1 MHLVPMF
8 RKSMSHNPWLSR
20 LITLSSLKSRLL
32 LGLSCALLLL
42 AGLVLGMAWQVGK
55 TMVQETNLAHLR
67 YEADIIADE
76 ITQQIDHR
84 FQALERLS
92 NTLGVVSDTSQ
103 ISYEL
108 RKNDSLLAWF
118 DAIVVSDSQGRIIAD
133 WPAVAGR
140 TGLETAELEYFKMLR
155 GTRQPYVSEP
165 FIGRASDMPMVLV
178 SVPRLDSDGRF
189 VGFIGGVVSL
199 DSSGLFRRLAT
210 IRLGSEGYA
219 AVATA
224 SGRVLYHPNRSL
236 INNENVDLTA
246 NPLIDLALD
255 GWRGDG
261 IGSLLD
267 GRVGL
272 QSYAQVWPASWVV
285 GLYLPID
292 QAQLPL
298 SGFIQKLWW
307 IWIVAALLMMPL
319 LWWLLARILTPLDR
333 LESQIGEVGIG
344 RRSYVDLATSM
355 QELEQVA
362 HTFNRVED
370 ERQQLVEH
378 LQEREAFLDSV
389 MNASPQ
395 GMFVADFGGNITYMN
410 PALLEILGIES
421 NILMETWLE
430 QIHEDDRSGAEDMWQ
445 HSLKTGND
453 YMRQLRFIRS
463 DNEMLWLDIHA
474 RVVML
479 SQGGNSLGLVGVVK
493 DITERRE
500 QEALQRWE
508 AEHDPLTGL
517 LNRRGFERRLEDA
530 FADFQKTSTPSAL
543 LLFDLDHFK
552 PINDEGGHALGDEM
566 LRRIAQVVAWEVRR
580 SDHVARQGGDEFGV
594 LLPSCTLGQAERIA
608 ESLRQS
614 VSEVSVI
621 NEGKEYSVTLS
632 IGVTTFGDSDV
643 NVETVLSR
651 ADAASYDAKGLGRDS
666 VVVKLPTSL
675 GPVKMFE

>member
-1 MHLVPMF
+1 MLNYPKLNNS
-8 RKSMSHNPWLSR
+8 RLSR
-20 LITLSSLKSRLL
+20 LVTLRTLKSRLL
-32 LGLSCALLLL
+32 LGVVCAFLLL
-42 AGLVLGMAWQVGK
+42 AGLILGAAWQVGK
-55 TMVQETNLAHLR
+55 SMKQETHITHLR
-67 YEADIIADE
+67 YAANIISGEVTQQVNDRIQALQRLSTALGKADE
-76 ITQQIDHR
+76 HQWVDDWLQ
-84 FQALERLS
+84 
-92 NTLGVVSDTSQ
+92 
-103 ISYEL
+103 
-108 RKNDSLLAWF
+108 KNDALLAWF
-118 DAIVVSDSQGRIIAD
+118 EGIVVGDSQGRIIAD

-155 GTRQPYVSEP
+155 GARQPYVSEP
-165 FIGRASDMPMVLV
+165 FIGRASDIPMVLV

-199 DSSGLFRRLAT
+199 NSSGLFKRLAT
-210 IRLGSEGYA
+210 IRIGVEGYA

-224 SGRVLYHPNRSL
+224 SGKMLYHPDRRL
-236 INNENVDLTA
+236 VDYQHFEVTA
-246 NPLIDLALD
+246 SPLLDFALD
-255 GWRGDG
+255 GWQGDG
-261 IGSLLD
+261 VGVSWE
-267 GRVGL
+267 GRVAL
-272 QSYAQVWPASWVV
+272 QAYAQVWPANWVV
-285 GLYLPID
+285 GVFLPIE
-292 QAQLPL
+292 QAQRPL
-298 SGFIQKLWW
+298 SGFIKQLWW
-307 IWIVAALLMMPL
+307 TWVITALLMMPI

-333 LESQIGEVGIG
+333 LESQISEVGIG

-355 QELEQVA
+355 QELEQVV
-362 HTFNRVED
+362 HTFNRVEG

-410 PALLEILGIES
+410 PALLDILGIES

-445 HSLKTGND
+445 HSLETGND

-463 DNEMLWLDIHA
+463 DNETLWLDIHA

-479 SQGGNSLGLVGVVK
+479 SQEGNSIGLVGVVK

-530 FADFQKTSTPSAL
+530 FVDFQKTSTPSAL

-566 LRRIAQVVAWEVRR
+566 LRRIAQVVAREVRR

-594 LLPSCTLGQAERIA
+594 LLPSCTLGQAQRIA
-608 ESLRQS
+608 ESLRQA
-614 VSEVSVI
+614 VSEVSVAH
-621 NEGKEYSVTLS
+621 EGKEYSVTLS
-632 IGVTTFGDSDV
+632 IGVTSFGDSDV
-643 NVETVLSR
+643 NVEAVLSR

-666 VVVKLPTSL
+666 VVVKLPASL
-675 GPVKMFE
+675 DP